1 MLWNNGT
8 LADKK
13 KKTTHITADVQKTS
27 FHLENPCLFG
37 SRLFLLVFIT
47 SGWCHRNSVHTC
59 TLHWH
64 NRERTFVYSMT
75 ACLLWFCKHRWYQFI
90 RVLIQSEQTGLG
102 RCSWAC
108 WHNGW
113 HCHTKHIRPQLVPT
127 NCSKL
132 NRESVRFSELS
143 ALRIFIKKFSKRHW
157 RVSWIQPRVFKTP
170 MTALSLILHFS
181 LFFFPASEVVTR
193 YNQLA

>member
-1 MLWNNGT
+1 MFIWE
-8 LADKK
+8 
-13 KKTTHITADVQKTS
+13 S
-27 FHLENPCLFG
+27 FVSF
-37 SRLFLLVFIT
+37 VFII
-47 SGWCHRNSVHTC
+47 SGCHGNSVHTC

-64 NRERTFVYSMT
+64 NRERTFVLSMT

-143 ALRIFIKKFSKRHW
+143 APRIFIKKFSKRHW
-157 RVSWIQPRVFKTP
+157 RVSPIQPRVFKTA
-170 MTALSLILHFS
+170 MTALSLILHFN
-181 LFFFPASEVVTR
+181 LFFSPPQKWWHGIIS
-193 YNQLA
+193 